1 MKKVYFLLGCVLA
14 VAVLLTAC
22 GKKAPPLQLPEAKA
36 VTSIAV
42 TAGGTTEIHLEE
54 EWIEQMMEDFINAE
68 PTGRESVQD
77 TPLAEDWLKI
87 EIQPET
93 GGVMTLFAYQKTGQ
107 EYLEQP
113 YQGIYRLEKEPWQR
127 LHPEQTEVESE
138 SNGK

>member
-1 MKKVYFLLGCVLA
+1 MVVKKGYFLFGCALA
-14 VAVLLTAC
+14 GLLTAC

-42 TAGGTTEIHLEE
+42 TADGVTEIHSEE
-54 EWIEQMMEDFINAE
+54 GWIAQTIDDFSSAK

-107 EYLEQP
+107 CYLEQP
-113 YQGIYRLEKEPWQR
+113 YQGIYRLEEEPWQR